1 MGQRKVITRTKL
13 FESKRNLFYE
23 SLFEINLDS
32 DMSMHSIWTK
42 DDGKITGNMN
52 DPKHVLQENQ

>member
-23 SLFEINLDS
+23 SLFEINWDS

-42 DDGKITGNMN
+42 DDGKITGNITRN
-52 DPKHVLQENQ
+52 ESR